1 MKNLKVALMMFLVNV
16 YTMSPMSHA
25 EHVVS
30 VSKSDDKVTAA
41 YIEPVTIKADYTS
54 F

>member
-1 MKNLKVALMMFLVNV
+1 MMFLVNV

-25 EHVVS
+25 DHVVL
-30 VSKSDDKVTAA
+30 VGKLGDEAPAA
-41 YIEPVTIKADYTS
+41 YIEHVSIKVDHTS